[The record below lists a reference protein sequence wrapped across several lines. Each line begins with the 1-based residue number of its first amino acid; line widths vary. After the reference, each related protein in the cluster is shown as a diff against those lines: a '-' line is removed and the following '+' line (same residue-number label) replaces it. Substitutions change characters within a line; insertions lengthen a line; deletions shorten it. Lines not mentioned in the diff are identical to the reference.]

1 MPIAIERT
9 DADIGCWKVPSELP
23 SMDRLMAPQHD
34 WLFNKADG
42 AMPQANTLVFISGPI
57 TSGGTAELADT
68 ASNLALF
75 KRAERLLLSL
85 GCHVFNPTHIQGPVD
100 PLRGESLWQY
110 YMHFCVRALPEC
122 DSVFFLPDWQ
132 NSKGARWEH
141 KIAEMLGLPC
151 LYAPVHDPAESHP
164 VESTDEIERSTP
176 PATPPDH
183 E

>member
-9 DADIGCWKVPSELP
+9 DADIKCWKVPSELQ
-23 SMDRLMAPQHD
+23 SMDRLMTPQHD

-42 AMPQANTLVFISGPI
+42 AMPQANSLVYISGPVSHP
-57 TSGGTAELADT
+57 TPEGMAE
-68 ASNLALF
+68 NLAVF
-75 KRAERLLLSL
+75 TRAERLLLSL
-85 GCHVFNPTHIQGPVD
+85 GCHVFNPAHIQGPID
-100 PLRGESLWQY
+100 PLQGEALWQY

-141 KIAEMLGLPC
+141 KIAELLGLPR
-151 LYAPVHDPAESHP
+151 LYAPVHDPVESHP
-164 VESTDEIERSTP
+164 VESTDESERGAP
-176 PATPPDH
+176 PAALPDH